1 MQGYL
6 LLIDEDNLVNTHDT
20 LDEKETTIFNEDYDD
35 DVIWYDRDGCAKN
48 LSENKMQNEL
58 GSFETLS
65 LEDSSSPSSSS
76 AINVTRNEKF

>member
-35 DVIWYDRDGCAKN
+35 DDYLVDDGYIMQRLCQRIKCRMNWDRLRLFSRG
-48 LSENKMQNEL
+48 LIITIIFIRNKCDKE
-58 GSFETLS
+58 
-65 LEDSSSPSSSS
+65 
-76 AINVTRNEKF
+76 